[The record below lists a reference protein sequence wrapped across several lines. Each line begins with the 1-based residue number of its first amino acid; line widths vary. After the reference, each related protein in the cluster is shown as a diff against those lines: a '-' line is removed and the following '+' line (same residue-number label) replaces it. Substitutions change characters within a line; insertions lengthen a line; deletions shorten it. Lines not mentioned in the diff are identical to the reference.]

1 MTPASDDPAPGDK
14 NEVEQQRSRERA
26 AVNKDVE
33 IKIGTRAWHRA
44 QLRDLTP
51 DGFRLRLTDMPAI
64 GTRLM
69 LRLPG
74 MAMLEAEVCWSRDFE
89 AGCKFAAP
97 LSPYV
102 FEHLVR

>member
-1 MTPASDDPAPGDK
+1 MTPEDNGTGDS
-14 NEVEQQRSRERA
+14 EQQRRRERA
-26 AVNKDVE
+26 PLDKDVE
-33 IKIGTRAWHRA
+33 IRIGARAWHRA

-51 DGFRLRLTDMPAI
+51 EGFRLRLTDMPAI
-64 GTRLM
+64 GTRM
-69 LRLPG
+69 MIRLPG
-74 MAMLEAEVCWSRDFE
+74 MAMLEAEVCWARDFE